1 MAFAG
6 IIILSFFFNIIS
18 KKTNI
23 PSVLML
29 ILLGMGIKAGLS
41 RFNIFDHDLR
51 VDSILEIL
59 GNVGLVMIV
68 LEAALD
74 LKLEK
79 EKAVMIFKSFLTAS
93 LGIGASMFALGGFFS
108 YIFPSADLYTVL
120 VYSIP
125 LSIMSSAI
133 IIPSVGGLT
142 GKKKE
147 FMVYESTFSDI
158 LGIMVF
164 YFMLGADGHAGD
176 GSIALEIGLNVLGTA
191 VLSIAVAYGMVF
203 LFQRLQM
210 QVKLFLIIAVLLLLF
225 AVGKYFHLSSLLIIL
240 TFGLVLNNTDIFFQ
254 GFLKKYF
261 DKEKVKPILHD
272 FHNLTLESA
281 FLIRTFFFVIFGLSI
296 TLSSLGNLEVAINSF
311 AIVGIL
317 FAVRFAILRIIAREH
332 LFPEL
337 FIAPRGLITVLLFF
351 VLAKNESVQIESFD
365 TGLLLYPILITS
377 IIMMIALILNRGEKV
392 TDVLFH
398 IVPLVKTSDPEKVQ
412 EYKKRMLENTE
423 IQDFDGFRHSTS
435 NEPTNDIEATED

>member
-1 MAFAG
+1 MNTYVLIMALAG

-23 PSVLML
+23 PSVLLL
-29 ILLGMGIKAGLS
+29 ILLGMGLKIGLQSAG
-41 RFNIFDHDLR
+41 IFKDVEL
-51 VDSILEIL
+51 DSILEIL

-79 EKAVMIFKSFLTAS
+79 EKRGMIFKAFMVAL
-93 LGIGASMFALGGFFS
+93 LGIGCSMFALGAFFM
-108 YIFPSADLYTVL
+108 YIFPSAGWYTAILYA
-120 VYSIP
+120 IP

-133 IIPSVGGLT
+133 IIPSVGGLR
-142 GKKKE
+142 GVKKE

-164 YFMLGADGHAGD
+164 YFMLGADGHAGG
-176 GSIALEIGLNVLGTA
+176 GSIAWEIVLNILGTM
-191 VLSIAVAYGMVF
+191 VLSVIVAYVMVY
-203 LFQRLQM
+203 LFQHLQM

-240 TFGLVLNNTDIFFQ
+240 AFGLVLNNTDIFFR

-261 DKEKVKPILHD
+261 DKEKVRPILHD

-281 FLIRTFFFVIFGLSI
+281 FLIRTFFFVVFGLSI
-296 TLSSLGNLEVAINSF
+296 TVSSLYNVQVAINSF

-317 FAVRFAILRIIAREH
+317 FAVRFIILRFTAKDH

-351 VLAKNESVQIESFD
+351 VLAKYDGVKIENFD
-365 TGLLLYPILITS
+365 TGLLLYPILIS
-377 IIMMIALILNRGEKV
+377 SLVMMIALILNRGEKV

-398 IVPLVKTSDPEKVQ
+398 SIPLINSSTDPEKKA
-412 EYKKRMLENTE
+412 EIKKRIQKNTE
-423 IQDFDGFRHSTS
+423 GQDFDGFRH
-435 NEPTNDIEATED
+435 D

>member
-1 MAFAG
+1 MGLKVGLQSAG
-6 IIILSFFFNIIS
+6 IFND
-18 KKTNI
+18 
-23 PSVLML
+23 VEL
-29 ILLGMGIKAGLS
+29 
-41 RFNIFDHDLR
+41 
-51 VDSILEIL
+51 DSILEIL

-79 EKAVMIFKSFLTAS
+79 EKMGMIFKAFLVAL
-93 LGIGASMFALGGFFS
+93 LGIGGSMFALGAFFV
-108 YIFPSADLYTVL
+108 YIFPSAGWYTAILYA
-120 VYSIP
+120 IP

-133 IIPSVGGLT
+133 IIPSVGGLR
-142 GKKKE
+142 GVKKE

-176 GSIALEIGLNVLGTA
+176 GSIAWDIALNIFGTML
-191 VLSIAVAYGMVF
+191 LSVIVAYVMVY
-203 LFQRLQM
+203 LFQHLQM

-240 TFGLVLNNTDIFFQ
+240 AFGLVLNNTDVFFR

-281 FLIRTFFFVIFGLSI
+281 FLIRTFFFVVFGLSI
-296 TLSSLGNLEVAINSF
+296 TVSSLYNMEVALNSL
-311 AIVGIL
+311 AIVAIL
-317 FAVRFAILRIIAREH
+317 FVVRYIILRFVARDH

-351 VLAKNESVQIESFD
+351 VLAKYDGVKIDNFD

-377 IIMMIALILNRGEKV
+377 LIMMVALILNRGEKV

-398 IVPLVKTSDPEKVQ
+398 SIPLINSSTDP
-412 EYKKRMLENTE
+412 KKKAEIKDRIERNTE
-423 IQDFDGFRHSTS
+423 GQDFDGFRH
-435 NEPTNDIEATED
+435 